1 MKKFPLNLISI
12 MFYAFFVVST
22 IITLLIVYKDI
33 DNAFSFN
40 FLMGYIIFLI
50 LFLFYFIIT
59 IAVNMRKLRWVDLR
73 KRIYKFIISFVLL
86 SGTSIIF
93 YYFFKSAEI
102 DFYRIFSNTLGLS
115 LGIAFFDLASSR
127 KKNAD

>member
-1 MKKFPLNLISI
+1 MKKFLSNLISI
-12 MFYAFFVVST
+12 MFYTFFVVST
-22 IITLLIVYKDI
+22 IITLLIVYKDV

-40 FLMGYIIFLI
+40 FLIGYVIFLI
-50 LFLFYFIIT
+50 LFLLYFIIT